1 MLSYRSDGKVLVC
14 RCQVLLESG
23 RCSTQWRRTLDTRC
37 SGAAL
42 AKVRGRG
49 LDWGCI
55 VVLVREFFFRELLF
69 YCSVA
74 RLQWRD
80 GVSSLPNDGDGARV
94 VREAEAHGG
103 MAWIGPCVTS
113 GDVA

>member
-1 MLSYRSDGKVLVC
+1 MLNSREEEAV
-14 RCQVLLESG
+14 
-23 RCSTQWRRTLDTRC
+23 
-37 SGAAL
+37 L

-55 VVLVREFFFRELLF
+55 VVLSSEFFFRELSF

-80 GVSSLPNDGDGARV
+80 GVSWQHGGDSDRDE
-94 VREAEAHGG
+94 REAEAMEGG
-103 MAWIGPCVTS
+103 FG
-113 GDVA
+113 